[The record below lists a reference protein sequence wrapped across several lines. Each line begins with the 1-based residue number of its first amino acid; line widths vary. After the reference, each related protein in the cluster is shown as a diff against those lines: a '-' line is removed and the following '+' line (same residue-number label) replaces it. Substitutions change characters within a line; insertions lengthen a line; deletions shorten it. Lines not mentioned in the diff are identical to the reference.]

1 MMITSHTKSI
11 ISSCH
16 ASAHVSNTSR
26 NIHGPKQSN
35 NNLIRSQKFFSLY
48 ETPITGTM
56 SNVNEVLM
64 MGTHNSRGKCT
75 ACYMRYLWN

>member
-26 NIHGPKQSN
+26 NMHGPKQSN
-35 NNLIRSQKFFSLY
+35 NHLIRSKNFFSLY
-48 ETPITGTM
+48 ETPITGTTL
-56 SNVNEVLM
+56 NVNEVLM
-64 MGTHNSRGKCT
+64 METHNSGESVQHVI
-75 ACYMRYLWN
+75 